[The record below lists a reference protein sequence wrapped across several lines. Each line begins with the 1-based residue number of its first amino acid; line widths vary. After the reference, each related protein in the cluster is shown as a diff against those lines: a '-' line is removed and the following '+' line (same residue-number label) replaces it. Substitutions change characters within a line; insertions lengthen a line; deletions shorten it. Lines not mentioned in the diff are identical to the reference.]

1 MRGGCSAV
9 WDLHP
14 GVRQI
19 VRPIVHGCPMTTD
32 GIPRVRRAPL
42 PPDAVL
48 VVRGDVLDPDLLR
61 ADARRFSRRYADWDR
76 TGVSA
81 YYARN
86 EPEIDALCQD
96 KLSNYETV
104 VVFAR
109 ANLHR
114 FGIDIVGTFRTPHVT
129 LAGPD
134 LETLVAALIRCP
146 HESRPNPYY
155 E

>member
-1 MRGGCSAV
+1 MVA
-9 WDLHP
+9 LMP
-14 GVRQI
+14 
-19 VRPIVHGCPMTTD
+19 TD
-32 GIPRVRRAPL
+32 STPRVRRTPL

-61 ADARRFSRRYADWDR
+61 TDARRFSRRFPGWDR

-86 EPEIDALCQD
+86 EPEIDAVCQD
-96 KLSNYETV
+96 KLSNFETV
-104 VVFAR
+104 VVFAGADLKR
-109 ANLHR
+109 A
-114 FGIDIVGTFRTPHVT
+114 GIDIVGTFRTPHVT

-134 LETLVAALIRCP
+134 LETLVVALTSCP
-146 HESRPNPYY
+146 HESRLNPYH